1 MAIIYWSGFKE
12 KIKRFTTYNRSIK
25 RKATKYNNDYRI
37 WHDYAGS
44 YKNK

>member
-12 KIKRFTTYNRSIK
+12 KIKRSTTYSRSIK
-25 RKATKYNNDYRI
+25 RNNYDYKI

-44 YKNK
+44 YRNK